1 MHFDA
6 LTLASVADELAE
18 NLTGGRVQQVVLPD
32 AHSVGMEIYAQR
44 QRRYLFASAQPN
56 LGRIHLTSQKLRR
69 GVQQET
75 PLLLLLRKYVRDS
88 ILDAIVQPDPT
99 ERILHLHFDHP
110 GYGVTKLVIEPMG
123 RLSNVLL
130 VNTNGNILDCVN
142 RVRPSENALRV
153 LMPGRPYVPPPP
165 QDRLPPL
172 DDGRD
177 GYYEEL
183 ARLFLGVGKLWKVVA
198 QGIAGASPTV
208 GREVAWRVAGDVDA
222 PAAGVDVIAVA
233 HVLQELWSSVKSG
246 EWAPGGWLE
255 EGQGAGQDGDK
266 TVGYSAYPSHFRPGY
281 TPSDSISAALE
292 AYYMHRAEAVEGET
306 PSMDAYAG
314 MRQQAAA
321 QVARARR
328 RVERQLAASAKD
340 VPDADAATKLRT
352 EAEWLLA
359 LHTQLTPD
367 QTVLEV
373 DLGEG
378 EPLRIVLDPT
388 LSPVEQAQRKFKRA
402 GKLTRAAEFIPKRR
416 AQLTRDMAFIDQL
429 ATDLTLAENQPQIA
443 TVISELQGSGLLP
456 QRPGRNKVTRPVQ
469 EVLRLYSVNGLEIVV
484 GRNARQNDHITFDVA
499 NASDLWLHARDI
511 PGAHVVIR
519 SGGQPVDDATLHAA
533 AQLAAYYSQRRGDNA
548 VPVAVTPRRFVTRVS
563 GGRPGQVHVRQEE
576 TLVVPATMPV
586 EIMQK

>member
-6 LTLASVADELAE
+6 LTLACITDELAE
-18 NLTGGRVQQVVLPD
+18 NLTGGRVQQVLLPD

-56 LGRIHLTSQKLRR
+56 AGRVHLTSQKLRR
-69 GVQQET
+69 GVEQET
-75 PLLLLLRKYVRDS
+75 PLLLLLRKYVRES

-110 GYGVTKLVIEPMG
+110 GYGVTKLIVEPMG

-130 VNTNGNILDCVN
+130 VNANGNILDCVN

-183 ARLFLGVGKLWKVVA
+183 ARLFQGAGKLWKAVA

-208 GREVAWRVAGDVDA
+208 GREVAWRVAGDADA
-222 PAAGVDVIAVA
+222 LAAGVDVIAVA
-233 HVLQELWSSVKSG
+233 HVLQELWASVESG
-246 EWAPGGWLE
+246 EWSPGSWLE
-255 EGQGAGQDGDK
+255 EGQM
-266 TVGYSAYPSHFRPGY
+266 VGYSAYPIHFRPGY

-292 AYYMHRAEAVEGET
+292 AYTMGQAEVPEGEA

-321 QVARARR
+321 QLARARR

-378 EPLRIVLDPT
+378 EPLRIALDST

-416 AQLTRDMAFIDQL
+416 AQLTQDMAFIDQL
-429 ATDLTLAENQPQIA
+429 ATDLALAENQPQIA
-443 TVISELQGSGLLP
+443 TVINELQGSGLLP
-456 QRPGRNKVTRPVQ
+456 QRPGRNKVARPAQ
-469 EVLRLYSVNGLEIVV
+469 EMLRLYSVNGLEIVV
-484 GRNARQNDHITFDVA
+484 GRNARQNDHITFNVA

-548 VPVAVTPRRFVTRVS
+548 VPVAVTPRRFVTRVA

-576 TLVVPATMPV
+576 TVVVPATMPA
-586 EIMQK
+586 EITNK